1 MASTALSVS
10 VSRFT
15 YVPNEQFATI
25 EAAFSAKP
33 TAEWI
38 LVPPH
43 ASFTLA
49 IDQTSDHVIMKC
61 LDGQDVRVSI
71 QLSYFPSNYLLQST
85 WDLSAIKRESAY
97 YPGRHVVVVKFPH
110 IVFRWYNRQ
119 EQVIPKDQ
127 G

>member
-15 YVPNEQFATI
+15 YVPNEQFATV

-33 TAEWI
+33 PAEWI

-71 QLSYFPSNYLLQST
+71 QLSYFHLTTYHRARGIYP
-85 WDLSAIKRESAY
+85 LSR
-97 YPGRHVVVVKFPH
+97 GRVH
-110 IVFRWYNRQ
+110 IILV
-119 EQVIPKDQ
+119 DTS
-127 G
+127 